1 MLKIN
6 KNTQKWEANYD
17 SSFDEKLNASNL
29 PVRKEVVERIKEIL
43 KNSHRIKKNNFGV
56 CLHGSN
62 RDYFNILLG
71 AINRVKG
78 SRLDARFYVSTNSQK
93 IMDNFVEA
101 CSLDMTLWDL
111 CCIIPN
117 HIGDKFSAQEKAII
131 DFSCLKSMGQIFSE
145 PFNGYAFKAASAGRG
160 GVYIPHEEDV
170 FVLPRGGR
178 LVAGL
183 GSRALN

>member
-1 MLKIN
+1 MLKIK

-17 SSFDEKLNASNL
+17 SSFDAVLDVGDI
-29 PVRKEVVERIKEIL
+29 PVRKEVVHRIKEIL

-56 CLHGSN
+56 CLHRSS

-78 SRLDARFYVSTNSQK
+78 TRTEARFYVSTDSQK

-101 CSLDMTLWDL
+101 NSLDMTLWDL

-117 HIGDKFSAQEKAII
+117 HTGDKFSPEEKAII
-131 DFSCLKSMGQIFSE
+131 DFSCLKSMNQIFSE
-145 PFNGYAFKAASAGRG
+145 PFNSYAFKAASAGRG

-170 FVLPRGGR
+170 FVLPRGE
-178 LVAGL
+178 LVKI
-183 GSRALN
+183 